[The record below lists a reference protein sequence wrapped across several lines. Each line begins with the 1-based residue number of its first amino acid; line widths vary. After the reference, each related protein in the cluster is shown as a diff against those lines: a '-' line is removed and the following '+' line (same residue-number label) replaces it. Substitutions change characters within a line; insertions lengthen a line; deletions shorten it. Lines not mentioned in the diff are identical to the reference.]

1 PSSGSCD
8 LEEVCDGASP
18 SCPTDLWEPS
28 CTCPENGP
36 IAGYA
41 EHDGLRAIDGSNF
54 ALVDTQ
60 AWAAN
65 QALIDELGL
74 AKVGLDDLDLNRTG
88 TPPTGALQSFLSGM
102 VDYQGGFEWQSGDQ
116 SVSYWIP
123 QGLSGGTSPN
133 HDWVIVSW
141 HYDETHIADDANPPA
156 SGDKGVR
163 LSFAAVDDLG
173 GDVPYRHV
181 LLAQP
186 DAQAGLASIDIH
198 AGGLAFYPPYLYVAD
213 TSRGLRVFDTTQFL
227 VTATTDCGDKIGKQ
241 GDAVCAYGYAYAL
254 PQVGAYFYP
263 QGLPKPCKPVFSF
276 LSLDQTSQPP
286 SLISGEYDN
295 DVNVGIYSRLL
306 RFPLDADSKLPLLGP
321 TDAVRASGAWYA
333 GNRNIQGAAAI
344 DDEFLLNATRYSGA
358 LFTGAVDQASTVYR
372 ASNGDWGWMPE
383 GIHHDPDSGL
393 VFIDTEGHAN
403 MPRLVFAADAAS
415 IP

>member
-1 PSSGSCD
+1 MHLRPRPTVLCVLSLCVVACGDAAPGDEVGSTGDSIGDTSDLDTSSSSDSGSSDSSSTDSSSDTDGCDCPDDGDPCTEDLCDQDNLCTHPLAPAGTVCRPSSGSCD

-18 SCPTDLWEPS
+18 SCPADLWDSS

-65 QALIDELGL
+65 QAIIDELGL
-74 AKVGLDDLDLNRTG
+74 AKVGLDELDLNRTG

-198 AGGLAFYPPYLYVAD
+198 AGGLAFYPPYLYVA
-213 TSRGLRVFDTTQFL
+213 
-227 VTATTDCGDKIGKQ
+227 
-241 GDAVCAYGYAYAL
+241 
-254 PQVGAYFYP
+254 
-263 QGLPKPCKPVFSF
+263 
-276 LSLDQTSQPP
+276 
-286 SLISGEYDN
+286 
-295 DVNVGIYSRLL
+295 
-306 RFPLDADSKLPLLGP
+306 
-321 TDAVRASGAWYA
+321 
-333 GNRNIQGAAAI
+333 
-344 DDEFLLNATRYSGA
+344 
-358 LFTGAVDQASTVYR
+358 
-372 ASNGDWGWMPE
+372 
-383 GIHHDPDSGL
+383 
-393 VFIDTEGHAN
+393 
-403 MPRLVFAADAAS
+403 
-415 IP
+415 